1 MSPNPVQKN
10 NQGNTTGRG
19 ITPQNAPLNNPS
31 NASKHADVDTPMG
44 EASGSNNKDELEEY
58 TESRI
63 PELEPYSAFASEE
76 NLADYLAKGNRIEQ
90 KDISAH
96 SPDFL
101 VRAYCQ
107 QEADR
112 CSAGMKAALFDDNL
126 FNKLKSEREGWQ
138 EKLAQF
144 QAKEPVAAPS
154 TNAAK
159 SQHAE
164 VKDRSEMSLVE
175 LVKNLKAFT
184 DGMPPFQLRGHG
196 HRHNKGYGKYA
207 TIVDFFE
214 DFEIY
219 LDNHDVPIESHWKAC
234 MYYACSIEKRKWCSK
249 LADSKNIT
257 CYEDFKR
264 ELIEMFSSPY
274 SELYHMLHIRYMTQH
289 KLQLTLRN
297 FAIMMHDYAAR
308 HQIEDDKALL
318 IDFLRNMDE
327 RYQKVSWD
335 AVRNFRGKHDRFPT
349 MQDMIRLV
357 GGIEDSVKMQKAQ
370 DQKLP
375 WADLDGA
382 ESSDDDTDSE
392 SSDNEGAP
400 TKKRKR
406 TRRSAKKGKG
416 GKPKERSNSHGGK
429 HCTIHGEGNHTTD
442 QCYDVKELAKQ
453 KKQQRHQRKER
464 EYGPCKF
471 CGYKNYMPG
480 HNCPQ
485 MREYNRLHPLP
496 NDADKRNNNNHHHH
510 KNNNN
515 NFQARMAALRISES
529 KHLQIDTDEL
539 MNTPSKH
546 DQCKLEEELCA
557 RAMNA
562 ENTDSCILLPML
574 VQNQETMALLDTGCT
589 HSLIDKKY
597 AELNTLPITPA
608 NGGTIKLAVEGMDV
622 KRIGYTKDVPV
633 EYNGKHFVHT
643 FEILE
648 LPDTDVP
655 IVVGMDILTKMGIGI
670 TGLTSA
676 WPNMHASSDNVAE
689 TVVDPD
695 PVEPN
700 NSPAGTQEEQDAFH
714 DAIQP
719 LILAN
724 KQIPKTSF
732 CTLQESIVSLDTGKH
747 KPVNRRQYPIAHALQ
762 PVLAETIDQ
771 WLQDGTIEPRPA
783 HEDSSE
789 WNSPIT
795 FAPKKDAY
803 GNYTGK
809 RPCLDPRHINRLIPD
824 DRHPLPLIR
833 DIFNSFDGATVF
845 STLDLKSAFHRFK
858 IRREDRHKTTFTVN
872 GQQYRF
878 KGCPFGLKPISS
890 KFQRVMDR
898 VFKDMRD
905 FVLCFVDDI
914 IVFSRNMEEHKEH
927 VARAIKALTDVN
939 LILNADKCHFAQKAV
954 YLLGFCVSAEGRT
967 LDPRKLTNIHTWPI
981 PQTGKDIQR
990 FLGVVNYFREHV
1002 PNISTL
1008 TAPLDHLRHVGN
1020 LGDLWADVHTEAF
1033 IAIRRILVNT
1043 PILRYP
1049 NMKYPFSVATDASN
1063 VGIGAVLYQVIGN
1076 ETRHI
1081 SFMARALSKSER
1093 NYSTTKRELLAVVYA
1108 LEKFHQYLWGNHFT
1122 LYTDHRALTY
1132 LHTQKVANPMMVGW
1146 LDRILEYNFEV
1157 VHLPGLDNI
1166 LPDQLSRLFP
1176 TAKELEEGNDG
1187 DEIVVRAANANSND
1201 MDVQDMF
1208 VPPEGER
1215 QKLLRQHHLF
1225 GHFGASAIVNAL
1237 HSEGIHWPNMHQD
1250 AVETAK
1256 KCKECQ
1262 MFNIAKKGYHPL
1274 RPIHAF
1280 LPADHW
1286 AIDLAGPF
1294 RPTFGNNTYL
1304 LVMVDICTR
1313 YCVLRPI
1320 PNKQSDT
1327 IVKALIQVFG
1337 DYGFPRYLQSDNGTE
1352 FVNTLVKKLS
1362 EATGFDHRLVTPYHP
1377 RANGVAERWVQTSV
1391 RTLRKLI
1398 KGALKDWDHFVPC
1411 VQLAI
1416 NAKISERHD
1425 SAPFS
1430 LMFARKMNTFSDYR
1444 DEESFR
1450 PMTEEELQERLD
1462 AMENIV
1468 FPAINEKV
1476 LAVLDAQKKA
1486 FDSKHHIVDFPVDS
1500 EVVVVIPAKE
1510 RTKLDT
1516 PHDGPYTVVR
1526 KTKGG
1531 SYVLKDV
1538 RGKILDR
1545 DYAPSQ
1551 LKLIS
1556 QDYDLDSPCD
1566 DLYMVDRIVAHNK
1579 IAPGTYEYQ
1588 VRWEGY
1594 TPDDDTWEPE
1604 SSFTNV
1610 QTIHDYWKRLG
1621 EKPEQKPEELQ
1632 SKVKTRKNGSRSKFN
1647 SRKRKQQHPKNSV
1660 RKSQRLQH

>member
-1 MSPNPVQKN
+1 MSPNPVQ
-10 NQGNTTGRG
+10 NQDDN
-19 ITPQNAPLNNPS
+19 
-31 NASKHADVDTPMG
+31 SKRQKSTDEDTNMPD
-44 EASGSNNKDELEEY
+44 ANKDPQGSKEVRLPLLLPSTEEELAEF
-58 TESRI
+58 
-63 PELEPYSAFASEE
+63 FAQGGVLDKS
-76 NLADYLAKGNRIEQ
+76 Q
-90 KDISAH
+90 ISKH

-101 VRAYCQ
+101 VRAFFQ

-112 CSAGMKAALFDDNL
+112 CSEEIKEHYDDEDMFQQLKAKRKGWLERLELFQNE
-126 FNKLKSEREGWQ
+126 S
-138 EKLAQF
+138 
-144 QAKEPVAAPS
+144 PVKGPS
-154 TNAAK
+154 AYAAK
-159 SQHAE
+159 SKQNE
-164 VKDRSEMSLVE
+164 VQDRSKMPLVD
-175 LVKNLKAFT
+175 LVKNLKAFEQ
-184 DGMPPFQLRGHG
+184 GMPPFQLRGHG
-196 HRHNKGYGKYA
+196 SRHNKGYEKYA
-207 TIVDFFE
+207 TIADFFE
-214 DFEIY
+214 DFELY
-219 LDNHDVPIESHWKAC
+219 LKNHAVPVESHWKTC
-234 MYYACSIEKRKWCSK
+234 MYYACSLRKRKWCNT
-249 LADSKNIT
+249 LAESKNIT
-257 CYEDFKR
+257 CYEDFKK
-264 ELIEMFSSPY
+264 ELLEMFSSPY
-274 SELYHMLHIRYMTQH
+274 SELYHMLHIRYMTQESP
-289 KLQLTLRN
+289 KLSLRN
-297 FAIMMHDYAAR
+297 FAIHMHDYASR
-308 HQIEDDKALL
+308 HQIDDDKALL
-318 IDFLRNMDE
+318 MDFLRNIDE
-327 RYQKVSWD
+327 RYQKVTWD
-335 AVRNFRGKHDRFPT
+335 AVRKHRSKHNCFPC
-349 MQDMIRLV
+349 MQEMIRLA
-357 GGIEDSVKMQKAQ
+357 GEIEDSVKMEKAQ

-375 WADLDGA
+375 WADLGD
-382 ESSDDDTDSE
+382 SSDDD
-392 SSDNEGAP
+392 SSDVASSDDESHRS
-400 TKKRKR
+400 KKRKR
-406 TRRSAKKGKG
+406 TKRSPKGKRG
-416 GKPKERSNSHGGK
+416 NAKERTQNQGRK
-429 HCTIHGEGNHTTD
+429 QHCQIHGLGNHTTD
-442 QCYDVKELAKQ
+442 NCYQVKDLAQ
-453 KKQQRHQRKER
+453 NRNNNQQPPRAFKKKLNN
-464 EYGPCKF
+464 PCKYCKEVEYF
-471 CGYKNYMPG
+471 IG
-480 HNCPQ
+480 HTCRQ
-485 MREYNRLHPLP
+485 MREYNDSHPAGDQRSTSSRNSNSNKRFNDLH
-496 NDADKRNNNNHHHH
+496 
-510 KNNNN
+510 
-515 NFQARMAALRISES
+515 ARMAALRI
-529 KHLQIDTDEL
+529 QNMGMDIDEDEL
-539 MNTPSKH
+539 MNTPSK
-546 DQCKLEEELCA
+546 DDKCKREKVYA
-557 RAMNA
+557 RAMYS
-562 ENTDSCILLPML
+562 ENTDSCILLRLL
-574 VQNQETMALLDTGCT
+574 VQNQETKALLDTGCT
-589 HSLIDKKY
+589 HSLIDKQY
-597 AELNTLPITPA
+597 AIKNTFSITPA
-608 NGGTIKLAVEGMDV
+608 KEGTVKLAVEGMSV
-622 KRIGYTKDVPV
+622 QRVGYVKDVQV
-633 EYNGKHFVHT
+633 EYNGKSFVHT
-643 FEILE
+643 FEILD
-648 LPDTDVP
+648 LPDPDIP
-655 IVVGMDILTKMGIGI
+655 FAFGMDILAKAGIGI

-676 WPNMHASSDNVAE
+676 WPNMHASSSNAADAVI
-689 TVVDPD
+689 DPD
-695 PVEPN
+695 PIEPN
-700 NSPAGTQEEQDAFH
+700 NSPAGTQEQKDAFH
-714 DAIQP
+714 SAIQP

-732 CTLQESIVSLDTGKH
+732 CTLPESVVHLDTGDH
-747 KPVNRRQYPIAHALQ
+747 KPVYRRQYPIAQTLQ
-762 PVLAETIDQ
+762 PVLQETIDQ

-783 HEDSSE
+783 HEPSE

-795 FAPKKDAY
+795 FAPKKDAH

-809 RPCLDPRHINRLIPD
+809 RPCLDPRHINRLIHD

-833 DIFNSFDGATVF
+833 DIFNSLDGATVF
-845 STLDLKSAFHRFK
+845 STLDLKSAFHRFE
-858 IRREDRHKTTFTVN
+858 IHPNDRHKTTFTV
-872 GQQYRF
+872 GRQQYRF
-878 KGCPFGLKPISS
+878 RGCPFGLKPISS
-890 KFQRVMDR
+890 KFQRVMDI
-898 VFKDMRD
+898 VFKDMQD

-914 IVFSRNMEEHKEH
+914 VVFSRTMEEHAAH
-927 VARAIKALTDVN
+927 VARAIQALTDVN

-967 LDPRKLTNIHTWPI
+967 LDPRKLTNMHTWPI

-990 FLGVVNYFREHV
+990 FLGVVNYFREHI
-1002 PNISTL
+1002 PKISTL
-1008 TAPLDHLRHVGN
+1008 TAPLDQLRHA
-1020 LGDLWADVHTEAF
+1020 GDLTDLWTDAHTDAF

-1063 VGIGAVLYQVIGN
+1063 VGIGAVLYQVIDN

-1122 LYTDHRALTY
+1122 LFTDHRALIY

-1146 LDRILEYNFEV
+1146 LDHILEYSFDV

-1176 TAKELEEGNDG
+1176 TAKELEEGND
-1187 DEIVVRAANANSND
+1187 DNQIVVRAANANSND
-1201 MDVQDMF
+1201 LDTKDMF
-1208 VPPEGER
+1208 VPPEEER
-1215 QKLLRQHHLF
+1215 PELLRQHHLF

-1237 HSEGIHWPNMHQD
+1237 HSEGIHWPNIHEQ

-1294 RPTFGNNTYL
+1294 RPTFDNNTYL

-1327 IVKALIQVFG
+1327 IVKTLIQIFG

-1352 FVNTLVKKLS
+1352 FVNTLVKLLS

-1430 LMFARKMNTFSDYR
+1430 LMFARKMNTFGDYR
-1444 DEESFR
+1444 DEKNVE
-1450 PMTEEELQERLD
+1450 PMSEKELQNRLD

-1476 LAVLDAQKKA
+1476 MAVLEAQKKA
-1486 FDSKHHIVDFPVDS
+1486 FDSKHHIVDFPVNS
-1500 EVVVVIPAKE
+1500 EVVVVVPVKE

-1516 PHDGPYTVVR
+1516 PHDGPFTVVR
-1526 KTKGG
+1526 KTRGG

-1566 DLYMVDRIVAHNK
+1566 DLYVVDRIVAHNK
-1579 IAPGTYEYQ
+1579 TAPGTYEYQ

-1610 QTIHDYWKRLG
+1610 HTIHDYWKRLG
-1621 EKPEQKPEELQ
+1621 EKPEEKPKGLQQKSTQ
-1632 SKVKTRKNGSRSKFN
+1632 RKKGSNSKNN
-1647 SRKRKQQHPKNSV
+1647 SRKRMQQHPRKSA
-1660 RKSQRLQH
+1660 RKSQRLQN